1 MLIET
6 AFRDALLVHLALIPS
21 PPTTETLVAKLV
33 QAGST
38 LEFLRYNEQLFEIL
52 FIGGLLQPGGS
63 YLDDK
68 RSPVYLLKSE
78 GEWDGVK
85 GMVEVLKRVI
95 QRYKYLQKPLEEDFL
110 PNILGYLGKWSAED
124 REKLAEA
131 TALFII
137 ELQSSPKCL
146 GSLTKE
152 HVSKDGVALS
162 FITSF
167 FKAYLARQ
175 NVEHLSATLKRS
187 GLRDLLLLF
196 PIQTRDRKHLE
207 DHFKKENLTPIL
219 DWYNK
224 LALSEVKDETILNIT
239 RMVNDDEG
247 NEQVSRP
254 AVLLKINCLHGRF
267 STSSRT
273 SKMKSQSQRPSYA
286 IGSSLVSCDPSMP
299 TQGQTKLTVPWFS
312 S

>member
-1 MLIET
+1 MDDIDDV

-21 PPTTETLVAKLV
+21 PPTTEPLVAKLV

-85 GMVEVLKRVI
+85 GMIEVLKRVI
-95 QRYKYLQKPLEEDFL
+95 QRYKYLQKPLEEDFM
-110 PNILGYLGKWSAED
+110 PNILGYLGKWSVED

-146 GSLTKE
+146 ASLTKE
-152 HVSKDGVALS
+152 HVSKDGVALA

-175 NVEHLSATLKRS
+175 NVDHLSTTLKRS

-196 PIQTRDRKHLE
+196 PVQTRDRKHLE
-207 DHFKKENLTPIL
+207 EHFKKENLSPIL

-224 LALSEVKDETILNIT
+224 LALIEVKDETILNIT
-239 RMVNDDEG
+239 RMVNDEES
-247 NEQVSRP
+247 NEQVSFLWSGHEVSRTD
-254 AVLLKINCLHGRF
+254 CRS
-267 STSSRT
+267 STSLRT
-273 SKMKSQSQRPSYA
+273 SKTRSQSQKPIYA
-286 IGSSLVSCDPSMP
+286 IGS
-299 TQGQTKLTVPWFS
+299 
-312 S
+312 

>member
-1 MLIET
+1 M
-6 AFRDALLVHLALIPS
+6 
-21 PPTTETLVAKLV
+21 
-33 QAGST
+33 
-38 LEFLRYNEQLFEIL
+38 
-52 FIGGLLQPGGS
+52 
-63 YLDDK
+63 
-68 RSPVYLLKSE
+68 
-78 GEWDGVK
+78 
-85 GMVEVLKRVI
+85 
-95 QRYKYLQKPLEEDFL
+95 

-146 GSLTKE
+146 ASLTKE

-175 NVEHLSATLKRS
+175 NVDHLSTTLKRS

-207 DHFKKENLTPIL
+207 EHFKKENLSPIL

-224 LALSEVKDETILNIT
+224 LALIEVKDETILNIT
-239 RMVNDDEG
+239 RMVNDEES
-247 NEQVSRP
+247 NEQVSPSWSRHQ
-254 AVLLKINCLHGRF
+254 ARTDCRS

-273 SKMKSQSQRPSYA
+273 SKTKSQSQKPIYA
-286 IGSSLVSCDPSMP
+286 IGSLPVSCDP
-299 TQGQTKLTVPWFS
+299 
-312 S
+312 

>member
-1 MLIET
+1 MLDSLDDSFDRVLSVSCDV

-21 PPTTETLVAKLV
+21 PPTTESLVAKLV

-78 GEWDGVK
+78 ESWDGVK
-85 GMVEVLKRVI
+85 GMVEVFKRVI

-110 PNILGYLGKWSAED
+110 PNILGYLGKWSADD

-137 ELQSSPKCL
+137 ELQSSPRCL
-146 GSLTKE
+146 ASLTKE
-152 HVSKDGVALS
+152 HVIKDGVALS

-175 NVEHLSATLKRS
+175 NIDHLSATLKRS
-187 GLRDLLLLF
+187 GLRDLLLVF
-196 PIQTRDRKHLE
+196 PVQTRDRKHLE
-207 DHFKKENLTPIL
+207 EHFKKENLTPVL
-219 DWYNK
+219 EWYNR
-224 LALSEVKDETILNIT
+224 LALLEVKDDTVLNVT
-239 RMVNDDEG
+239 RMINDDES
-247 NEQVSRP
+247 NEQVSALKSVEDTDVALQPRLTGRKDCRIPQDTARREARP
-254 AVLLKINCLHGRF
+254 RG
-267 STSSRT
+267 
-273 SKMKSQSQRPSYA
+273 
-286 IGSSLVSCDPSMP
+286 
-299 TQGQTKLTVPWFS
+299 
-312 S
+312 